1 LRSLGSAAAE
11 KHIMAGEAVIRAEQ
25 LTKRYG
31 ANLAVDHIDLEV
43 EAGEIVGILGPNGS
57 GKTTTI
63 LMLLGLTEPTSGRA
77 VVAGFDPLRDPL
89 EVKRRVGYMPD
100 QVGFYDGLSARDNLA
115 YTGRLAGLP
124 RAEIDT
130 RFAGAM
136 ERVGLAAVG
145 RNRVR
150 TFSQGMRQRLGLAEV
165 LMKRP
170 SVAILDEPT
179 TALDPHSTQEFLDM
193 IRGLKADG
201 TAVLLSSHHLDQV
214 QSVCDRVALF
224 NRGRV
229 ALSGTVTELAGRVL
243 GGGHVIDVEAR
254 SPEGAGAIADRLAA
268 VPGVVRLQA
277 LGGERYRVDCQ
288 RDLRAEIARRL
299 APEVELVG
307 IHFAAPSLTEV
318 YNRYFEEARHAAE

>member
-1 LRSLGSAAAE
+1 
-11 KHIMAGEAVIRAEQ
+11 MAGEVVIRAEQ

-43 EAGEIVGILGPNGS
+43 DAGEIVGILGPNGS

-63 LMLLGLTEPTSGRA
+63 LMLLGLTEPTGGRA

-89 EVKRRVGYMPD
+89 EVKRRVSYMPD

-124 RAEIDT
+124 RHEIDE
-130 RFAGAM
+130 RFADAM
-136 ERVGLAAVG
+136 ERVGLGAVA
-145 RNRVR
+145 RDRVR

-179 TALDPHSTQEFLDM
+179 TALDPHSTQEFLEM

-224 NRGRV
+224 NRGRI
-229 ALSGTVTELAGRVL
+229 ALAGTVTELAGQVL

-254 SPEGAGAIADRLAA
+254 GPGIAERLAA
-268 VPGVVRLQA
+268 VPGVVRVQA

-307 IHFAAPSLTEV
+307 INFAAPSLNEV
-318 YNRYFEEARHAAE
+318 YTRYFEEARHAAQ

>member
-1 LRSLGSAAAE
+1 
-11 KHIMAGEAVIRAEQ
+11 MAGEVVIRAER

-43 EAGEIVGILGPNGS
+43 GAGEIVGILGPNGS

-63 LMLLGLTEPTSGRA
+63 LMLLGLTEPTGGRA

-115 YTGRLAGLP
+115 YTGRLAGFP
-124 RAEIDT
+124 RHEIDE
-130 RFAGAM
+130 RFADAM
-136 ERVGLAAVG
+136 ERVGLGAVA
-145 RNRVR
+145 RDRVR

-179 TALDPHSTQEFLDM
+179 TALDPHSTQEFLEM
-193 IRGLKADG
+193 IRALKADG

-224 NRGRV
+224 NRGRI
-229 ALSGTVTELAGRVL
+229 ALAGTVTDLAGRVL

-254 SPEGAGAIADRLAA
+254 GPGVAERLAA
-268 VPGVVRLQA
+268 IPGVVRVQE
-277 LGGERYRVDCQ
+277 LGPRQDSGRYRVDCQ
-288 RDLRAEIARRL
+288 RDLRAEISRRL
-299 APEVELVG
+299 ASEVELVG
-307 IHFAAPSLTEV
+307 INFAAPSLNEV
-318 YNRYFEEARHAAE
+318 YNRYFEEARHAAQ

>member
-1 LRSLGSAAAE
+1 
-11 KHIMAGEAVIRAEQ
+11 MAGEVVIRAER

-43 EAGEIVGILGPNGS
+43 AAGEIVGILGPNGS

-63 LMLLGLTEPTSGRA
+63 LMLLGLTEPTGGRA

-124 RAEIDT
+124 RHEIDE
-130 RFAGAM
+130 RFADAM
-136 ERVGLAAVG
+136 ERVGLGAVA
-145 RNRVR
+145 RDRVR

-165 LMKRP
+165 LMKHP
-170 SVAILDEPT
+170 SVAVLDEPT
-179 TALDPHSTQEFLDM
+179 TALDPHSTQEFLEM
-193 IRGLKADG
+193 IRALKADG

-224 NRGRV
+224 NRGRI
-229 ALSGTVTELAGRVL
+229 ALAGTVTDLAGRVL

-254 SPEGAGAIADRLAA
+254 GPGVAERLAA
-268 VPGVVRLQA
+268 IPGVVRVQE
-277 LGGERYRVDCQ
+277 LGPRQDSGRYRVDCQ
-288 RDLRAEIARRL
+288 RDLRAEISRRL
-299 APEVELVG
+299 ASEVELVG
-307 IHFAAPSLTEV
+307 INFAAPSLNEV
-318 YNRYFEEARHAAE
+318 YNRYFEEARHAAQ

>member
-1 LRSLGSAAAE
+1 
-11 KHIMAGEAVIRAEQ
+11 MAGEVVIRAEQ

-31 ANLAVDHIDLEV
+31 ANLAVDHIDLKV
-43 EAGEIVGILGPNGS
+43 DAGEIVGILGPNGS

-63 LMLLGLTEPTSGRA
+63 LMLLGLTEPTGGRA

-124 RAEIDT
+124 RHEIDA
-130 RFAGAM
+130 RFADAM
-136 ERVGLAAVG
+136 ERVGLGAVA
-145 RNRVR
+145 RDRVR

-179 TALDPHSTQEFLDM
+179 TALDPHSTQEFLEM

-224 NRGRV
+224 NRGRI
-229 ALSGTVTELAGRVL
+229 ALAGTVTELAGQVL

-254 SPEGAGAIADRLAA
+254 GPGIAERLAA
-268 VPGVVRLQA
+268 VPGVVRVQA

-307 IHFAAPSLTEV
+307 INFAAPSLNEV
-318 YNRYFEEARHAAE
+318 YTRYFEEARHAAQ